1 MSSGWK
7 IATRVVNAHQGGES
21 MNPSLHDIKKGLR
34 AVTHDAE
41 HAQVITQAQLK
52 RYLGYAPTTNINSLI
67 SGVTTIDKRG
77 LWIDDVAVRLM
88 NRMEK
93 RS

>member
-1 MSSGWK
+1 M
-7 IATRVVNAHQGGES
+7 APNLTE
-21 MNPSLHDIKKGLR
+21 IKKGLR
-34 AVTHDAE
+34 AYTCDPE

-52 RYLGYAPTTNINSLI
+52 RYLGYAPTTNISSLI